1 MGHVV
6 NYIPNL
12 SMACY
17 AKMSFESGMEKQV
30 RVMDF
35 LDNDRTTLSKER
47 KKPYTFSRRRMR
59 AVYHFT
65 KIKGNK

>member
-47 KKPYTFSRRRMR
+47 KKETIYFFSKTHESC
-59 AVYHFT
+59 VPFH
-65 KIKGNK
+65 